1 MSYRVHLLRWGRK
14 AYRNA
19 WEEQEAAASDVRA
32 GGEDCLVLVEHP
44 PVYTFGR
51 RVRPEHLLVAAEELT
66 KRGAEVVESDR
77 GGDITFHGP
86 GQIVGYPILDLKRRG
101 IGPNEYVRGIEEVL
115 IRALDRFGIVA
126 ERAAGR
132 PGVWVGNRKIAAIGV
147 RLRGGVTTH
156 GFALNVCTDLSW
168 FEAIVPCGLNGFGVT
183 SIGEETVEHEVGG
196 GFTSLPDVENA
207 LVTAFEGVFD
217 SEMIVNSHT
226 KPGEP
231 RTPLKNAWNGP
242 SREAVLAH
250 GH

>member
-19 WEEQEAAASDVRA
+19 WEEQETVASDVRA
-32 GGEDCLVLVEHP
+32 GGDDLLALVEHP

-51 RVRPEHLLVAAEELT
+51 RVRPEHLLVASDELS

-101 IGPNEYVRGIEEVL
+101 IGPNEYVRGLEETL
-115 IRALDRFGIVA
+115 LRALDRFGIVA

-132 PGVWVGNRKIAAIGV
+132 PGVWVGNRKVAAIGV

-156 GFALNVCTDLSW
+156 GFALNVSTDLSW

-183 SIGEETVEHEVGG
+183 SMEHEVGG
-196 GFTSLPDVENA
+196 GFASLSDVEDA

-231 RTPLKNAWNGP
+231 RTPLKSAMTENSLKEVA
-242 SREAVLAH
+242 LAH